1 MKNLREPNYFSNF
14 VKRLTD
20 MTQYIRKIFVALLLA
35 GMPVAAFQAAAS
47 ERIEQSE
54 ANQPII
60 KVTPGGELEL
70 TALNSTIRFDIYTIT
85 GQLVKSVELCNE
97 TERVQLPSG
106 CYIVRIPGR
115 SQKIVI
121 R

>member
-1 MKNLREPNYFSNF
+1 MKNLREPNYFPNF

-20 MTQYIRKIFVALLLA
+20 MIQYIRKIFVALLLA
-35 GMPVAAFQAAAS
+35 AAPAAAFQAAAS
-47 ERIEQSE
+47 ERIEQPE
-54 ANQPII
+54 ANQSII

-70 TALNSTIRFDIYTIT
+70 TALNSTTRFDIYTIT
-85 GQLVKSVELCNE
+85 GQLVKTLELRNE

-106 CYIVRIPGR
+106 CYIVRTQDR